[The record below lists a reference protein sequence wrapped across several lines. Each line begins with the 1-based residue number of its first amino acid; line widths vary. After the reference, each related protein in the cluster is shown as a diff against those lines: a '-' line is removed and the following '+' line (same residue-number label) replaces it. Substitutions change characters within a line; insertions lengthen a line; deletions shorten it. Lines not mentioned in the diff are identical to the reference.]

1 MVKPRQGSK
10 FYSEISPFIHLA
22 VHVPFLYLKSGLDHA
37 EMNEVRSLP
46 ANRSPQCTST
56 FRQKQ
61 HTIMG
66 RLIPDLE
73 EGRPTQSNPQP
84 SIMKYLEGKGEP
96 SIFFLYV
103 VV

>member
-46 ANRSPQCTST
+46 ANRGGHVEMNFSPY
-56 FRQKQ
+56 
-61 HTIMG
+61 
-66 RLIPDLE
+66 
-73 EGRPTQSNPQP
+73 N
-84 SIMKYLEGKGEP
+84 
-96 SIFFLYV
+96 V
-103 VV
+103 VRTTAET